1 MTTLSCSIKKLLPRI
16 ILGLVF
22 LLHIS
27 CSDNAPVGALDSN
40 TESSGLLLPRA
51 LTGARNLDAALIT
64 AFVTIDNDSRYQ
76 MTINGNRATTE
87 ISGLSKGSHEFALEI
102 EYASPKHGKHMLA
115 TATKIFSISGND
127 PINFNESDYQLP
139 DDDDD
144 GFANI
149 TEINNSNWDPDDPNN
164 PGIDDDNYEINDTQ
178 ATAYDLSQQEG
189 VPLKDQR
196 GLAKHADDDWYKV
209 TLSDDRPRITIDLSA
224 DSSDHVRSELID
236 VGGKTLSMSASKR
249 AARHHDYIVPRGGEY
264 FIRISSFQV
273 TNSRYD
279 LVWTAESAPAEDNY
293 ENNNDS
299 TQAFDLKIHQSDLFG
314 SEGLSTLNGVGIQ
327 ADEDWYRIQS
337 KLNNLQKV
345 EVNLNFDHSAG
356 NIDFDILNT
365 SQELQYSSRT
375 DAQDKLPY
383 ENEERAVF
391 YTRKA
396 QELLVRVYGSDIGNI
411 YELDW
416 DTRSESNDEDFYEFS
431 ETNNTLATAT
441 DFLFVYISN
450 ATNIISL
457 ANIWGTGIQNDDDW
471 YEIEVS
477 NNKRT
482 VSLDLIPI
490 ETTNN
495 LEMTLSDSS
504 GTVLA
509 TASDNG
515 ARKNINTTVPAG
527 GNYYVRI
534 SGENVGDL
542 YNMEMS
548 FSTQ

>member
-1 MTTLSCSIKKLLPRI
+1 MTTLYHLVTKLLPSTI
-16 ILGLVF
+16 CGLV
-22 LLHIS
+22 LLLNIG
-27 CSDNAPVGALDSN
+27 CSEEAAVGTLDSN
-40 TESSGLLLPRA
+40 SDTSGLPLPRVLA
-51 LTGARNLDAALIT
+51 GARNLDTRLIT
-64 AFVTIDNDSRYQ
+64 AFITIDNGSQQQ
-76 MTINGNRATTE
+76 MI
-87 ISGLSKGSHEFALEI
+87 ISGGQATAEITGLSDGSHEFALEF
-102 EYASPKHGKHMLA
+102 EYASPKHGKRVLA
-115 TATKIFSISGND
+115 TAAKIFSVSANES
-127 PINFNESDYQLP
+127 INFSESDYHLP
-139 DDDDD
+139 DDDGD
-144 GFANI
+144 GFANV

-196 GLAKHADDDWYKV
+196 GLAKHVDDDWYKV
-209 TLSDDRPRITIDLSA
+209 TLSGDRPRITIDLSA
-224 DSSDHVRSELID
+224 ESSDHVRSELID

-249 AARHHDYIVPRGGEY
+249 ATRHHDYIVPRGGEY
-264 FIRISSFQV
+264 FIRISSFQT
-273 TNSRYD
+273 TNSQYD
-279 LVWTAESAPAEDNY
+279 LVWTAGSAPNEDDY

-299 TQAFDLKIHQSDLFG
+299 TQAFNLKTHQSDLFG
-314 SEGLSTLNGVGIQ
+314 TEGLSTLNGVGIQ
-327 ADEDWYRIQS
+327 NEEDWYRIQS

-356 NIDFDILNT
+356 NIDFDIFDT
-365 SQELQYSSRT
+365 SSNLQYSSRT
-375 DAQDKLPY
+375 DAQDKLPNA
-383 ENEERAVF
+383 NEERVVF

-416 DTRSESNDEDFYEFS
+416 NTRSDSTEEDFYEFS
-431 ETNNTLATAT
+431 QTNNTLATAT
-441 DFLFVYISN
+441 DFLFLYISN
-450 ATNIISL
+450 TTNIISL
-457 ANIWGTGIQNDDDW
+457 ANMWDTGIQNDDDW

-482 VSLDLIPI
+482 VKLDLIPI

-504 GTVLA
+504 GTVLE

-515 ARKNINTTVPAG
+515 AKKNINTTVSAG

-542 YNMEMS
+542 YNVEMS
-548 FSTQ
+548 FSAQ